1 MNAHHLRAIILKLQ
15 DRLSDDDRKRL
26 HFFFGQ
32 DVPRRIR
39 DDPSLGGTLSL
50 MECLFDQDK
59 INEENFTFL
68 IHAFE
73 AIQCVDA
80 AKLLREH
87 MRQIQPNEI
96 KQSMRS
102 LAEIMPITIKQLL
115 DDQQDDKYGTQR
127 CEFSLPDSN
136 IYDNNKVMTNSN
148 DADISP
154 TTAIIDNQTTPPL
167 QLKRKQ
173 IFSTTLILWIC
184 LCLFFVM
191 LIILLGAISRIYI
204 RRELQNNLQLKEN
217 ILAERKKCNETIQ
230 RLNGKLK
237 YGHGVRNIPWIAV
250 DARWSS
256 NGVTVAGGNGKG
268 NATNQLNHP
277 SDLFVD
283 GDQTVVIADFDNH
296 RIIQWKKGDANGQI
310 IAGGNGEGNR
320 LDQLDHP
327 SSVLIDKETDS
338 VIICDRL
345 NRRVVRWSRR
355 SNATTG
361 EILLNKVHCRVLA
374 MDDQKHLYV
383 SDTEKYEVRRYQ
395 LGDQSGMLVAGG
407 NGQGNGTNQFQWP
420 THLFVDR
427 QQNVY
432 VSDNSNHRIMKWN
445 KGAKEGIIV
454 AGDQSEGNTLTQSNY
469 PEGILVDALGTI
481 YVADSWN
488 HRVMRWPQGSKQGT
502 MIVGENDSGAGAN
515 RLNSPRG
522 LFFDEHGNLYVVDC
536 YNNRIQRFS
545 IE

>member
-127 CEFSLPDSN
+127 CEFSLSDSN

-184 LCLFFVM
+184 L
-191 LIILLGAISRIYI
+191 Y
-204 RRELQNNLQLKEN
+204 
-217 ILAERKKCNETIQ
+217 
-230 RLNGKLK
+230 
-237 YGHGVRNIPWIAV
+237 IPWIAV